1 MKDWWIKLVAQL
13 LQVVSGPLR
22 ESIVKAVQEWEVK
35 AKETG
40 NPWDDI
46 LVAIVK
52 FMLAVP

>member
-35 AKETG
+35 AKETE